1 MNIACLTD
9 DVQSMMVGIAVAI
22 IAGRAMDLVT
32 RAKIPDLTVPQNI
45 FVDTTTF
52 MNTTLFLLLVLQTP
66 ESALKMV
73 WRKNYKILQI

>member
-1 MNIACLTD
+1 
-9 DVQSMMVGIAVAI
+9 MMVGIAVAI

-52 MNTTLFLLLVLQTP
+52 MNTTLFLLLALQTP
-66 ESALKMV
+66 EFALKMV
-73 WRKNYKILQI
+73 WRKYYKI